1 MNFRWEFKK
10 SEDDAY
16 HYSKNKDFK
25 YINDRFVSISLIL
38 SRILLQSLVNL
49 RDFENFVVYYL
60 KLEKLFQFVD
70 CQKKYFSF
78 TADSSVKSAPLSK
91 AVFLVLFQTLL
102 TIFLYDFSNIS

>member
-25 YINDRFVSISLIL
+25 YINDRFVLISLIL
-38 SRILLQSLVNL
+38 SRVLLQGHVHP

-60 KLEKLFQFVD
+60 QMGKA
-70 CQKKYFSF
+70 FSICRL
-78 TADSSVKSAPLSK
+78 SEEIPL
-91 AVFLVLFQTLL
+91 
-102 TIFLYDFSNIS
+102 LYGR